1 MTNEDPHA
9 GYIVGYQERTP
20 PAPLDRYVHRMAY
33 GYFPAPLPPEQL
45 APDSY
50 LKLALILDGYPR
62 YYDGNGELMD
72 WHDGFCGHVPP
83 EQGIIAT
90 SDAPVRCVMVN
101 FYPSAFYRLFGA
113 RVDGFNGRMVPP
125 QAVVGDAIDRL
136 YASMRAAGSPEGMF
150 GAIESWLLDRLP
162 EDPDAQRTTMERV
175 ELAVRRSK
183 GNIGISVLASEAGVS
198 VRHMQRKA
206 IEELGLPLKEFCSI
220 VRFNYAYGLMRASGK
235 CDLDTALA
243 SGYYDQSHMLKD
255 LTYYLGRAPKR
266 FAGMIRPMV
275 DTSLGKV

>member
-62 YYDGNGELMD
+62 YYDGNGEPMD

-90 SDAPVRCVMVN
+90 SEAPVRCVMVN
-101 FYPSAFYRLFGA
+101 FYPSAFHQLFKLKL
-113 RVDGFNGRMVPP
+113 DGFNGRMIPP
-125 QAVVGDAIDRL
+125 RQVIGDAIDRL
-136 YASMRAAGSPEGMF
+136 YADMRAAGTPEGMF
-150 GAIESWLLDRLP
+150 GVLETWLNGRSLDVP
-162 EDPDAQRTTMERV
+162 DPRPTLMERI
-175 ELAVRRSK
+175 EQAVRAAK
-183 GNIGISVLASEAGVS
+183 GTVEVARLADDAGVS
-198 VRHMQRKA
+198 TRQMQRMA
-206 IEELGLPLKEFCSI
+206 IDELGLPLKEFCSI
-220 VRFNYAYGLMRASGK
+220 VRFNHAYALMRSTGK
-235 CDLDTALA
+235 LDLDTALA
-243 SGYYDQSHMLKD
+243 AGYYDQSHMLKD
-255 LTYYLGRAPKR
+255 LSFYLGKAPKR
-266 FAGMIRPMV
+266 FANLIRPMV
-275 DTSLGKV
+275 DTSLGH